1 MILTVTDF
9 GPQGP
14 YLTQMKAV
22 LRREAPGVTVLDLFS
37 DAPAFNARASA
48 YLMTAYVDEF
58 PTETVF
64 LCVVDPGVG
73 GARDAVV
80 VRAGRRWFVGPDNG
94 LMAIVARR
102 AGDAQA
108 WRIDWQPAHLSA
120 SFHGRDLFAPV
131 AGRLASGDLP
141 PGRPVDPATLLGHDW
156 PEELHE
162 VVYIDHY
169 GNAMTG
175 VRAATVP
182 DNATVTIAGR
192 TLVRARPFSDV
203 PVGTP
208 FWYDNANGLLEIAV
222 NQGRADTALAATAGT
237 PITIA
242 GPA

>member
-22 LRREAPGVTVLDLFS
+22 LHREAPGVTVLDLFS
-37 DAPAFNARASA
+37 EAPAFNARATA
-48 YLMTAYVDEF
+48 YLLAAYAEEF
-58 PTETVF
+58 PSETVF

-73 GARDAVV
+73 GSRDAVI

-94 LMAIVARR
+94 LMAIAARR
-102 AGDAQA
+102 AGDASA
-108 WRIDWQPAHLSA
+108 WRIDWQPARLST

-131 AGRLASGDLP
+131 AGRLASGDAP
-141 PGRPVDPATLLGHDW
+141 PGTPVDPSALVGHDW

-162 VVYIDHY
+162 VVYVDHY

-175 VRAATVP
+175 VRAAGVP
-182 DNATVTIAGR
+182 REAIIELAGR
-192 TLVRARPFSDV
+192 ELTYARTFSDV

-208 FWYDNANGLLEIAV
+208 FWYDNANGLLEISV
-222 NQGRADTALAATAGT
+222 NQGRADTILGAIAGT
-237 PITIA
+237 PIAIRA
-242 GPA
+242 VD